1 MKYLILIIRI
11 ILTILLLV
19 EVFLHSHWSIGVCL
33 TLITIS
39 IEAISFNLLNINKL
53 LKFL

>member
-1 MKYLILIIRI
+1 MKYLILSIRI

-19 EVFLHSHWSIGVCL
+19 EVFLHSHWSVGVCL

-39 IEAISFNLLNINKL
+39 IESISFNLLNVNKL